1 MIFWSFFF
9 TAELYH
15 QQRQQSG
22 PLPPQQSFYTHQ
34 PHPGAGMSH
43 GSVSHGS
50 VIRAHCSTFVGGSNS
65 EIMALNASMLSAAAA
80 SSAASN
86 GGPHNSNPDF
96 ISTPHP
102 SILRSSVDNL
112 LQQHPMVRIRIFV
125 QQILCEKCDILV
137 SSSCEML
144 WTIFLGKRCTF
155 LFRISNVFTDF

>member
-1 MIFWSFFF
+1 MQTNSFFNFLF
-9 TAELYH
+9 TAEIYH

-34 PHPGAGMSH
+34 PHPGAGM
-43 GSVSHGS
+43 SHGS

-112 LQQHPMVRIRIFV
+112 LQQHPMVNIY
-125 QQILCEKCDILV
+125 
-137 SSSCEML
+137 
-144 WTIFLGKRCTF
+144 TF
-155 LFRISNVFTDF
+155 AKNQFHVKSTVANSFHFIKP